1 MPVPLGALAPTS
13 LTLLDGCLPHLL
25 GHLEAA
31 RAGDGINGTLF
42 SVPAAPGVP
51 NHPAVFPVFMARQLA
66 GGVLLRW
73 SALGAACQVGEFRFH
88 IPEGAAAPPVQASSP
103 PLGPARPRLA
113 ACGARRPH
121 FLRCPAPRQAA
132 PRPVHMHVTGT
143 LGKAPPACL
152 GSAIQQRRRV
162 SGKRRRGERSPE
174 LDCPAIEG
182 PD

>member
-1 MPVPLGALAPTS
+1 MPVPLGALALTS
-13 LTLLDGCLPHLL
+13 LTLPDGCLPHLL

-73 SALGAACQVGEFRFH
+73 SALGAACQGGEFRFH

-113 ACGARRPH
+113 ACSRP
-121 FLRCPAPRQAA
+121 PAPLPPLPGAA
-132 PRPVHMHVTGT
+132 PGC
-143 LGKAPPACL
+143 ASAC
-152 GSAIQQRRRV
+152 SHARYRDAR
-162 SGKRRRGERSPE
+162 
-174 LDCPAIEG
+174 
-182 PD
+182 